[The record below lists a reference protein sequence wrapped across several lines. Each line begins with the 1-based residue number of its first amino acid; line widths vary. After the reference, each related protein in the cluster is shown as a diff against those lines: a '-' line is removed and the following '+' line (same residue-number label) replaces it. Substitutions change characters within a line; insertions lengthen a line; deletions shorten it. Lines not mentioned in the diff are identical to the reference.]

1 MADGSYRFSI
11 SVEGGDAG
19 TRALAAVADGQE
31 RVASTGDRASA
42 AMGRTAQAATGSGG
56 LLSAWG
62 RIDDG
67 AGKVMR
73 SMGGL
78 NDVLD
83 IAKLALGVGLSGPIG
98 AVVMGLGELFGA
110 ADLVKGMFG
119 ETATAT
125 KDLGAEQAAA
135 AVAARDHAKALG
147 EVVTAGRRLAGSRL
161 GVDASTLGGRAV
173 LAGTIAE
180 QEVAKIRAEQERL
193 AVVLGTQVE
202 RAQGLAGRI
211 DAEGAKVG
219 LVAASTDVQREIADT
234 VKQLDHL
241 RERSVDAERALR
253 QVFGVTATTPTATS
267 PRGTPRV
274 SAPKAKADD
283 KAAAAAAAEAAAIQ
297 SEIATQT
304 ERTRLEGIA
313 SPELDELMES
323 IGRGAPDAVT
333 ALTPLTDTLS
343 AMNVAMNEAIDIAP
357 TWQEQLGGSL
367 KGFAEESGEYLQSQA
382 DNFDG
387 VLTEFTRSA
396 SNLASFAAS
405 AIQSVA
411 GAIGTSMAAMVA
423 GVGKGS
429 KGLRTSIGDIALM
442 LSQQAFTFA
451 TYLAAM
457 GVVASI
463 PGLRVLTAAMTGGAT
478 APTLFTAA
486 AVMGGV
492 GLSLGLT
499 ARAFGTSQ
507 SGSGARASSG
517 GGSSGSGGGSSGGGF
532 GSFGGQSDR
541 PIEVTVILSADA
553 LHDSVVTT
561 SGQRARSGS
570 ISSPRLAVAGGF

>member
-1 MADGSYRFSI
+1 MANGSYRFSI

-19 TRALAAVADGQE
+19 TRALAAVAEGQE

-119 ETATAT
+119 ETAKVT
-125 KDLGAEQAAA
+125 KDLGAEQTAAA
-135 AVAARDHAKALG
+135 AAARDHAKALG

-211 DAEGAKVG
+211 DAEGARVG

-234 VKQLDHL
+234 VKQLDQL

-253 QVFGVTATTPTATS
+253 QVFGVTATTPSPPPPTPPRSAP

-274 SAPKAKADD
+274 TAPKGKEAPEAEVVEPTGAPYFGLFDPEIID
-283 KAAAAAAAEAAAIQ
+283 AAGAAISEYTDILVDMYDRAGEAAASLPNPAKTFGETLGEFTDAAKNASDNATIMA
-297 SEIATQT
+297 SLVTQT
-304 ERTRLEGIA
+304 
-313 SPELDELMES
+313 
-323 IGRGAPDAVT
+323 
-333 ALTPLTDTLS
+333 
-343 AMNVAMNEAIDIAP
+343 
-357 TWQEQLGGSL
+357 
-367 KGFAEESGEYLQSQA
+367 
-382 DNFDG
+382 
-387 VLTEFTRSA
+387 
-396 SNLASFAAS
+396 
-405 AIQSVA
+405 A
-411 GAIGTSMAAMVA
+411 GAIGASMGSMVA
-423 GVGKGS
+423 GVGKGA

-463 PGLRVLTAAMTGGAT
+463 PGLQVLTAAMTGGAT
-478 APTLFTAA
+478 APTLFAA
-486 AVMGGV
+486 AGVLGGV

-499 ARAFGTSQ
+499 ARALGTSQ
-507 SGSGARASSG
+507 SGGSASARASSG

-553 LHDSVVTT
+553 LHDSAVSV

>member
-211 DAEGAKVG
+211 EAEGARVG

-234 VKQLDHL
+234 VKQLDRL

-253 QVFGVTATTPTATS
+253 QVFGATATTPTATP

-274 SAPKAKADD
+274 TAPKVKADD
-283 KAAAAAAAEAAAIQ
+283 KAEAAAAAEAAAIQ
-297 SEIATQT
+297 SEIAIQT

-313 SPELDELMES
+313 SPELDGLMEA

-333 ALTPLTDTLS
+333 ALTPLTDSLS
-343 AMNVAMNEAIDIAP
+343 LMGIAMSEVIDLSP
-357 TWQEQLGGSL
+357 TWQDNLGGAL
-367 KGFAEESGEYLQSQA
+367 KGFAAQA
-382 DNFDG
+382 MD
-387 VLTEFTRSA
+387 T
-396 SNLASFAAS
+396 ASFAAS

-411 GAIGTSMAAMVA
+411 GAIGKSMADMVA

-463 PGLRVLTAAMTGGAT
+463 PGLGVLTAAMTGGAT

-486 AVMGGV
+486 AVMV
-492 GLSLGLT
+492 GSV
-499 ARAFGTSQ
+499 
-507 SGSGARASSG
+507 SS
-517 GGSSGSGGGSSGGGF
+517 
-532 GSFGGQSDR
+532 
-541 PIEVTVILSADA
+541 
-553 LHDSVVTT
+553 
-561 SGQRARSGS
+561 
-570 ISSPRLAVAGGF
+570 

>member
-1 MADGSYRFSI
+1 
-11 SVEGGDAG
+11 
-19 TRALAAVADGQE
+19 
-31 RVASTGDRASA
+31 
-42 AMGRTAQAATGSGG
+42 MGRTAQAATGSGG

-119 ETATAT
+119 ETTTAT
-125 KDLGAEQAAA
+125 SKLADEQTAAA
-135 AVAARDHAKALG
+135 AAARDHAKALG

-211 DAEGAKVG
+211 DAEGARVG
-219 LVAASTDVQREIADT
+219 LVAASTDVQREIVDT
-234 VKQLDHL
+234 VKQLDQL

-253 QVFGVTATTPTATS
+253 QVFGVTATTPSATP

-274 SAPKAKADD
+274 AVPKDKADD
-283 KAAAAAAAEAAAIQ
+283 KAAAAAAAAAEAAAIQ
-297 SEIATQT
+297 SEIAIQT

-333 ALTPLTDTLS
+333 ALTPLTDSLS
-343 AMNVAMNEAIDIAP
+343 LMGIAMSEVIDLAP
-357 TWQEQLGGSL
+357 TWQDSLGGAL
-367 KGFAEESGEYLQSQA
+367 KGFASQA
-382 DNFDG
+382 MD
-387 VLTEFTRSA
+387 T
-396 SNLASFAAS
+396 ASFAAS

-411 GAIGTSMAAMVA
+411 GAIGTSMANMVA

-451 TYLAAM
+451 TFLAAL

-463 PGLRVLTAAMTGGAT
+463 PGLGVLTAAMTGGAT
-478 APTLFTAA
+478 APTLFAA
-486 AVMGGV
+486 AGVMGGV
-492 GLSLGLT
+492 GISLGLT
-499 ARAFGTSQ
+499 ARALGTSQ
-507 SGSGARASSG
+507 SGGSASARASSG
-517 GGSSGSGGGSSGGGF
+517 GGSSGGSSGASGGGF

>member
-119 ETATAT
+119 ETTTAT
-125 KDLGAEQAAA
+125 KDLGAEQTAAA
-135 AVAARDHAKALG
+135 AAARDHAKALG

-211 DAEGAKVG
+211 EAEGARVG

-234 VKQLDHL
+234 VKQLDRL

-253 QVFGVTATTPTATS
+253 QVFGATATTPTATP

-274 SAPKAKADD
+274 TAPKVKADD
-283 KAAAAAAAEAAAIQ
+283 KAEAAAAAEAAAIQ
-297 SEIATQT
+297 SEIAIQT

-313 SPELDELMES
+313 SPELDGLMEA

-333 ALTPLTDTLS
+333 ALTPLTDSLS
-343 AMNVAMNEAIDIAP
+343 LMGIAMSEVIDLSP
-357 TWQEQLGGSL
+357 TWQDNLGGAL
-367 KGFAEESGEYLQSQA
+367 KGFAAQA
-382 DNFDG
+382 MD
-387 VLTEFTRSA
+387 T
-396 SNLASFAAS
+396 ASFVAS

-411 GAIGTSMAAMVA
+411 GAIGTAMANMVA

-429 KGLRTSIGDIALM
+429 KGLKTSIGDIALM

-451 TYLAAM
+451 TFLAAL

-463 PGLRVLTAAMTGGAT
+463 PGLGVLTAAMTGGAT

-507 SGSGARASSG
+507 SGGNASARASSG
-517 GGSSGSGGGSSGGGF
+517 GGSSGGGGGASGGGF
-532 GSFGGQSDR
+532 GSFGQSSDR

-553 LHDSVVTT
+553 LHDSAVSV

>member
-119 ETATAT
+119 ETAKVT
-125 KDLGAEQAAA
+125 KDLGAEQTAAA
-135 AVAARDHAKALG
+135 AAARDHAKALG

-211 DAEGAKVG
+211 ESEGARVG

-234 VKQLDHL
+234 VKQLDQL

-253 QVFGVTATTPTATS
+253 QVFGVTATTPTATP

-274 SAPKAKADD
+274 TAPKVKADD
-283 KAAAAAAAEAAAIQ
+283 KAAAAAAAAAEAAAIR
-297 SEIATQT
+297 SDIATQT

-333 ALTPLTDTLS
+333 ALTPLTDSLS
-343 AMNVAMNEAIDIAP
+343 LMGIAMSEVIDLSP
-357 TWQEQLGGSL
+357 TWQDNLGGSL
-367 KGFAEESGEYLQSQA
+367 KGFASQA
-382 DNFDG
+382 MD
-387 VLTEFTRSA
+387 T
-396 SNLASFAAS
+396 ASFAAS

-423 GVGKGS
+423 GVSKGS

-451 TYLAAM
+451 TFLAAL

-463 PGLRVLTAAMTGGAT
+463 PGLGVLTAAMTGGAT

-532 GSFGGQSDR
+532 GAFGNGQSDR

>member
-1 MADGSYRFSI
+1 MADGSYRFLI

-125 KDLGAEQAAA
+125 KDLGAEQTAAA
-135 AVAARDHAKALG
+135 AAARDHAKALG

-211 DAEGAKVG
+211 EAEGARVG

-234 VKQLDHL
+234 VKQLDRL

-253 QVFGVTATTPTATS
+253 QVFGATATTPTATP

-274 SAPKAKADD
+274 TAPKVKADD
-283 KAAAAAAAEAAAIQ
+283 KAEAAAAAEAAAIQ
-297 SEIATQT
+297 SEIAIQT

-313 SPELDELMES
+313 SPELDGLMEA

-333 ALTPLTDTLS
+333 ALTPLTDSLS
-343 AMNVAMNEAIDIAP
+343 LIGVAMGEAVEIAP
-357 TWQEQLGGSL
+357 TWQDSLGGAL
-367 KGFAEESGEYLQSQA
+367 KGFASQA
-382 DNFDG
+382 MD
-387 VLTEFTRSA
+387 T
-396 SNLASFAAS
+396 ASFAAS

-411 GAIGTSMAAMVA
+411 GAIGTSMANMVA

-451 TYLAAM
+451 TYLAAL

-463 PGLRVLTAAMTGGAT
+463 PGLGVLTAAMTGGAT

-507 SGSGARASSG
+507 SGGTGARASSG
-517 GGSSGSGGGSSGGGF
+517 GGSSGGGGGASGGGF
-532 GSFGGQSDR
+532 GAFGNGQSDR